1 MNSMKRQY
9 DMTLEDKPL
18 GQKASSMLLG
28 KSQGQLLIT
37 PEGMKGWSQS
47 KNSAQLWM
55 CLVVKMKSVAV
66 KNSIA

>member
-1 MNSMKRQY
+1 
-9 DMTLEDKPL
+9 
-18 GQKASSMLLG
+18 MLLENNG
-28 KSQGQLLIT
+28 EIA

-66 KNSIA
+66 KNSIACEPGMLGP